1 MLYLLIFEDFFRLDG
16 ESDEAQSAQNE
27 ILKKLAGGSKDL
39 FEEFK
44 DEEQE
49 EPIILSAD
57 GYVINGNRRLS
68 TWRSL
73 FEEDPA
79 KYARFSNVQAVVLPI
94 CEEKDLDRLEAEL
107 QLKEDL
113 KAEYSWISQALMM
126 REKMKRFGYKEKDI
140 AAIYDLK
147 TNELHELLDCLDY
160 ADEYLISR
168 GLSRKYSAVDGK
180 EFAFRQIC
188 RSRKKVKSPQE
199 IEVFEKS
206 AFCLA
211 DDAAEGTRTYAEIQ
225 KAAEH
230 IKRVTDDLANEFD
243 VDRSGKT
250 EEQVAELIV
259 SILDEPKNF
268 DRARDTIQE
277 AISSAT
283 AKERERKKE
292 LQVSSRVLDAR
303 NSLIDA
309 KSAIDGASSKKG
321 VSATLT
327 EIEELVTNLR
337 MWAESDD

>member
-1 MLYLLIFEDFFRLDG
+1 L
-16 ESDEAQSAQNE
+16 
-27 ILKKLAGGSKDL
+27 
-39 FEEFK
+39 
-44 DEEQE
+44 
-49 EPIILSAD
+49 
-57 GYVINGNRRLS
+57 
-68 TWRSL
+68 
-73 FEEDPA
+73 
-79 KYARFSNVQAVVLPI
+79 
-94 CEEKDLDRLEAEL
+94 
-107 QLKEDL
+107 
-113 KAEYSWISQALMM
+113 
-126 REKMKRFGYKEKDI
+126 
-140 AAIYDLK
+140 
-147 TNELHELLDCLDY
+147 
-160 ADEYLISR
+160 
-168 GLSRKYSAVDGK
+168 
-180 EFAFRQIC
+180 
-188 RSRKKVKSPQE
+188 
-199 IEVFEKS
+199 
-206 AFCLA
+206 
-211 DDAAEGTRTYAEIQ
+211 
-225 KAAEH
+225 
-230 IKRVTDDLANEFD
+230 KRVTDDLANEFD